1 MVAAMTPAE
10 RFAERRKRR
19 QKPWLAKLE
28 PVRPG
33 PVARHPSLTR
43 YPGPKPPPFA
53 RRGADGHGRRRVRG
67 IPQPER
73 QSTRHLRGVAP
84 TADARPHATARQAPI
99 PPPVRHHKPCG
110 SRAGTEH
117 NWTKRGGVP
126 ASPEPTCPGW
136 CRHGR
141 PAARDRAAPPGRLD
155 PLVPVGRVALR
166 ERPGA
171 LAPVERAVVPL
182 GSRLAGAEAGRRP
195 LRVARSA
202 ADRSRRA
209 VAPGLPGSRPGHRR
223 TGRRGQRRRA
233 RLVVAARGHG
243 LPRAAPG
250 QGGRRLSAGAR
261 VVLPVLPAR
270 RVHPGRAGSGD
281 RRRPRRDRRRG
292 HAAARRAPL
301 RSRPHLSRPHLSR
314 PYRGRGGRGARHPAP
329 PDRDVRGQAGHP
341 HRADRPDD
349 EPAGSGRPGPVRA
362 AAGQQPERGPGR
374 GPAEVEHRAGRDERH
389 KPGHGRPRRADQ
401 VRTAPAG
408 PRRGRRGPGG
418 NDAVARPGP
427 ARARRRHLAARR
439 GARPA
444 LPRRRAPRPRR
455 HGPAV
460 GRPGRAERAG
470 FRGHPRRRAARRRRL
485 LFRRGGP
492 LPDGDPHGR
501 PAARQ
506 PPRPVPPRVLVPPGR
521 VYAP

>member
-1 MVAAMTPAE
+1 MVAAMTPGRA
-10 RFAERRKRR
+10 FRRAPQAPPEAPAGQARTGQAR
-19 QKPWLAKLE
+19 PGRAAPQPDQVSRPEAAA
-28 PVRPG
+28 VRPPLSRWTRPPSSSRNSSAG
-33 PVARHPSLTR
+33 APVNSS
-43 YPGPKPPPFA
+43 PPW
-53 RRGADGHGRRRVRG
+53 GG
-67 IPQPER
+67 
-73 QSTRHLRGVAP
+73 P
-84 TADARPHATARQAPI
+84 TADARPRATARQAPI

-195 LRVARSA
+195 LRVARRA

-261 VVLPVLPAR
+261 VVLPVRPAR

-408 PRRGRRGPGG
+408 PR
-418 NDAVARPGP
+418 A
-427 ARARRRHLAARR
+427 AART
-439 GARPA
+439 
-444 LPRRRAPRPRR
+444 RR
-455 HGPAV
+455 
-460 GRPGRAERAG
+460 
-470 FRGHPRRRAARRRRL
+470 
-485 LFRRGGP
+485 
-492 LPDGDPHGR
+492 
-501 PAARQ
+501 Q
-506 PPRPVPPRVLVPPGR
+506 
-521 VYAP
+521 